1 MVQVFKQ
8 HSLHSTL
15 ITAQNAKED
24 IIKYMNR
31 KIKTGIELRQNMNNK
46 PYRYMCGMLMMENEL
61 STVQISQRYK
71 H

>member
-8 HSLHSTL
+8 LSLHSTL

-46 PYRYMCGMLMMENEL
+46 PYGTCVEC
-61 STVQISQRYK
+61 
-71 H
+71 